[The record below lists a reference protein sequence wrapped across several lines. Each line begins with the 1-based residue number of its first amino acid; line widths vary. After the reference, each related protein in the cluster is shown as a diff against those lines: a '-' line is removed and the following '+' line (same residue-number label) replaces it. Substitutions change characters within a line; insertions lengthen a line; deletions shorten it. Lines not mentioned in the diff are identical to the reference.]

1 MNILMKKGTQRPI
14 QSIQEVDN
22 KCLKAKNKN
31 KKGTK
36 NLSKPHQEPNQSKK
50 LIKGIGPST

>member
-36 NLSKPHQEPNQSKK
+36 NLTRSHLKPNQSKK
-50 LIKGIGPST
+50 SIKGIGPST